1 MKDIGAQ
8 TLSSLRSGQSATIK
22 KIGSQI
28 TGPQRRRLLDLG
40 IVPGV
45 KIRHHIDGPSG
56 EPRAFEVLN
65 SVIALRKEQTD
76 HIQIKAEEEE

>member
-1 MKDIGAQ
+1 ME
-8 TLSSLRSGQSATIK
+8 GQSLSTLRDGQTAFIQE
-22 KIGSQI
+22 IGSQI
-28 TGPQRRRLLDLG
+28 NGSQRRRLLDLG

-45 KIRHHIDGPSG
+45 KIRHHIDGPGG

>member
-1 MKDIGAQ
+1 MSIEGQ
-8 TLSSLRSGQSATIK
+8 TLSALQNGQSAIIREIGQQIK
-22 KIGSQI
+22 GA
-28 TGPQRRRLLDLG
+28 QRRRLLDLG

-45 KIRHHIDGPSG
+45 TIRHHIDGPGG

-76 HIQIKAEEEE
+76 HIRIKPEE